1 MAEKHQEGSEKIHNE
16 NILTDKDDIET
27 PEAVE
32 LTLSDLVSVVHKS
45 LIYSQHNIR
54 FTELEELKKH
64 YDVVVTNEISTYTHK
79 NINLDGVDVN
89 ENTLTKQHSLT
100 INDANIK
107 IKVNLDKIIDRD
119 EKKEVVISKYNES
132 GTGISTELDI
142 NLNLDSN
149 IVLA

>member
-1 MAEKHQEGSEKIHNE
+1 MSTNQ
-16 NILTDKDDIET
+16 NINQLLTQLTVDED
-27 PEAVE
+27 VE

-79 NINLDGVDVN
+79 NISLDGVDVN

-107 IKVNLDKIIDRD
+107 IKVNLDKIIDRN

>member
-1 MAEKHQEGSEKIHNE
+1 MSTNQ
-16 NILTDKDDIET
+16 NINQLLTQLIVDED
-27 PEAVE
+27 VE

-79 NINLDGVDVN
+79 NISLDGVDVN

-107 IKVNLDKIIDRD
+107 IKVNLDKIIDRN